1 MQLRLI
7 AATLVI
13 LASAA
18 RAHPTLEQPAG
29 VAGKSYKAVFR
40 IAHGCG
46 ASPTREI
53 EVDIPS
59 GVRGARPMPKPGWQ
73 LVAERAQLQSPY
85 TSHGRRVTEDTVR
98 VRWTARS
105 VDDMLPNAHYD
116 EFVIMVVLPDL
127 PGPVY
132 WPLRQVC
139 EQGRTDWVNVPLLGR
154 ESSSVKDPAPL
165 LQVMPQA
172 RPTMSP
178 AHSSG
183 AIHAPAA
190 P

>member
-1 MQLRLI
+1 MQHRSI
-7 AATLVI
+7 AATLAM
-13 LASAA
+13 LAGAVH
-18 RAHPTLEQPAG
+18 AHPTLEQPAG
-29 VAGKSYKAVFR
+29 IAGKSYKAVFR

-53 EVDIPS
+53 EVDIPP

-73 LVAERAQLQSPY
+73 PVAVRAPLQSPY

-105 VDDMLPNAHYD
+105 VEDMLPNAHYD
-116 EFVIMVVLPDL
+116 EFVVMVVLPDL

-139 EQGRTDWVNVPLLGR
+139 EPGRTDWVNVPPLGQ
-154 ESSSVKDPAPL
+154 ESSSVKDPAPM

-172 RPTMSP
+172 QPSMSP
-178 AHSSG
+178 AHHSG
-183 AIHAPAA
+183 AIHAPAR